1 MAARYYYIFRVLDAL
16 AYIWIWHI
24 SCIIQR
30 LLTQRDVMAR
40 FGKRTLIVCDIPFVH
55 QTLENFVS
63 KMFSLSYGIASLD
76 VHGCNPSDHFLH
88 RFTHRVTRGVL
99 IAAGRPDGRLCSQS
113 SSESAVLLALTQ
125 AHMIRNK
132 GSSAEILSIGYNP
145 YKSAL
150 AIDHSVVLPSNRST
164 FLCEAILEADSSPF
178 PPPLE
183 PSLRR
188 ANLLSIFEDA
198 GKQKAPVGHIYEK
211 DLKTTGDTNSNQ
223 IIGSQSVQQRH
234 LSSMATAGIHRHGSA
249 NAFLAP
255 LGFCEGQ
262 ESHQA
267 EEPHGGIVQSLED
280 LLEGQSQLESLL
292 ESRIF
297 SMERLLAFQVMFYY
311 MAKRVSR
318 FWPLNFDI
326 TRSQSGLRVCTTA
339 GPVSAGNL
347 TANLRRPGS
356 FTKSCPG
363 CLQSLG

>member
-1 MAARYYYIFRVLDAL
+1 
-16 AYIWIWHI
+16 
-24 SCIIQR
+24 
-30 LLTQRDVMAR
+30 MAR

-63 KMFSLSYGIASLD
+63 KLFSLSYGIASLD

-113 SSESAVLLALTQ
+113 TSESAVLLALTQ

-132 GSSAEILSIGYNP
+132 GSSAEILSIGHNP
-145 YKSAL
+145 YKPAL

-164 FLCEAILEADSSPF
+164 FLCEAILEADASPI

-198 GKQKAPVGHIYEK
+198 EKQKVSAGHMYEK
-211 DLKTTGDTNSNQ
+211 DLKLRNAGDIGSNQ
-223 IIGSQSVQQRH
+223 IIGSQSVQQNH
-234 LSSMATAGIHRHGSA
+234 LSSMATACIHRHGNA
-249 NAFLAP
+249 NVFSDR
-255 LGFCEGQ
+255 LGFHEVQETQKEEEGLH
-262 ESHQA
+262 HQSLMM
-267 EEPHGGIVQSLED
+267 ESLED

-297 SMERLLAFQVMFYY
+297 SMERLLAFQVIFYN

-347 TANLRRPGS
+347 TAKFEETRKFHRKLSRVSSVSQIAFNEAYES
-356 FTKSCPG
+356 NE
-363 CLQSLG
+363 